1 MIKSQKDHFIPQLK
15 ENKHFLSNLS
25 ILVQSIRQY
34 LLLHVDNSI
43 TLLKNVIN
51 WVNADNETLTP
62 FHSQLCLLALAVNIL
77 KYTVYNNIILYIF
90 RREIQI
96 PSSKFFKHHS
106 KRFIQA
112 CKILK
117 NIYYFIIIRLYC
129 QECNKIG
136 NRCNSI

>member
-1 MIKSQKDHFIPQLK
+1 MRANLENSLKSNNHMNESATIYFNFIRNVIERTEGMALSPICGSPQAKNQGILQSQKDHFIPQLK

-62 FHSQLCLLALAVNIL
+62 FHSQLCLLALAVR
-77 KYTVYNNIILYIF
+77 V
-90 RREIQI
+90 
-96 PSSKFFKHHS
+96 
-106 KRFIQA
+106 
-112 CKILK
+112 
-117 NIYYFIIIRLYC
+117 
-129 QECNKIG
+129 
-136 NRCNSI
+136 